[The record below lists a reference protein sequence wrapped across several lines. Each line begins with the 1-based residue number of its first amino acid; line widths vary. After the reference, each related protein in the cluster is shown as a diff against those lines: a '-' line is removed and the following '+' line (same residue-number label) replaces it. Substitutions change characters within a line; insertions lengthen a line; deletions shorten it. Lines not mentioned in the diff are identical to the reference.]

1 MEDRRVKSKQH
12 EDFNKRYT
20 EDELKKM
27 SLHELRSICVNYK
40 IIIGMAQQSMN
51 KDYLINL
58 VLKYRGV
65 EEKFKI
71 DFFSEGGFE
80 RVQDMLLTKIAQSSS
95 GENKIKIPAKISLY
109 RDTGVSKADEYK
121 TIISDDI
128 DETVALLV
136 NGNNYLCGI
145 FYLEQDE
152 NDRNKYFI
160 LAKGENLL
168 FEELKNKNY
177 SILFFRKGDSRY
189 IYRTYTGAAE
199 NTEPFKLVSY
209 KVELGDLA
217 INELQETN
225 MVLCIDFGTSNT
237 TAGCY
242 PDSHYI
248 GKIPNNEILNKSI
261 VLNEVNFVRFLEK
274 SDKGN
279 KWAKMVPTTVYV
291 NNCADSDN
299 VKYLFGYEAKEKVR
313 ENNYCTKA
321 TLFHGIKRWISS
333 PEQTED
339 IQDEKGNFAVVQRK
353 EIIREYMNYVIKT
366 AEAQFKCRFRDIH
379 VSGPVKMKNQFI
391 GMFKEII
398 TDYNILEKDVLDE
411 GIAVLYNTIANRIDS
426 GRFRDGEEYKALVID
441 CGGGTTDLASCFFSI
456 EEGDISYKVNIRT
469 TYENG
474 DTNFGGNNITFRI
487 MQFMKILF
495 AGYYTK
501 SEIIDDID
509 SLITA
514 QSEDIFRTV
523 DDEGVDYIY
532 KVLEKKYKEA
542 EMIIPTK
549 YKEYENKPRDE
560 YEMVKNN
567 FFFMWELADEMKKQ
581 FFRKTNILRSRFD
594 SKLIDDKDSDMQVTR
609 IDRWNLSVFDNGKL
623 RGIDKFPEV
632 TFNIKEINKLIKGD
646 IYNIVRKFLE
656 KFYETREL
664 SDYSIIKLTGQSC
677 KIDTFKEA
685 LKEFVPGKSI
695 EFKQSKNID
704 DDSAELKLSCLRG
717 VVRYISSKKQG
728 NIEVEIINE
737 TPTIPYSISAKEY
750 NGKERII
757 VESYNKIE
765 YAIGNITK
773 PKSVSEFELFLKD
786 GEGKVIKVYNYR
798 NEPYNYKEMDVD
810 EILEEL
816 DWKIT
821 QDDTDTIKDN
831 TTKFFI
837 FVDDESWGFFV
848 VPVSRE
854 DEVLYIGEKNY
865 FPFEEELSNLTF
877 FDGLK

>member
-1 MEDRRVKSKQH
+1 MEDRRTKSRQS
-12 EDFNKRYT
+12 EEFNKRYT
-20 EDELKKM
+20 EEELKKM
-27 SLHELRSICVNYK
+27 SLHELRTICINYK

-58 VLKYRGV
+58 VMKYRGI
-65 EEKFKI
+65 EEKYKI

-80 RVQDMLLTKIAQSSS
+80 RVQDMLLTKIAQTSN
-95 GENKIKIPAKISLY
+95 GENKIKVPAKISLY
-109 RDTGVSKADEYK
+109 KDTGISKSDEYK
-121 TIISDDI
+121 TIISDDV
-128 DETVALLV
+128 DETTALLV

-145 FYLEQDE
+145 LYLEQDD
-152 NDRNKYFI
+152 NDRNRYYI

-168 FEELKNKNY
+168 FEELRNKNY
-177 SILFFRKGDSRY
+177 SILFFRKGDSRS
-189 IYRTYTGAAE
+189 IYRTYAGMAE

-209 KVELGDLA
+209 KVELGDLT
-217 INELQETN
+217 ITELQETN

-242 PDSHYI
+242 PDNHYI
-248 GKIPNNEILNKSI
+248 NKIPNNEILNKSI
-261 VLNEVNFVRFLEK
+261 ILNEVNFVRFLEK
-274 SDKGN
+274 GDNGN
-279 KWAKMVPTTVYV
+279 KWAKMVPTTVYIKD
-291 NNCADSDN
+291 CSDSNN
-299 VKYLFGYEAKEKVR
+299 VKFLFGYEAKEKIR
-313 ENNYCTKA
+313 ESNYCTKA

-333 PEQTED
+333 PELNED
-339 IQDEKGNFAVVQRK
+339 VQDERGNFAVVQRK

-391 GMFKEII
+391 GMFKDII

-495 AGYYTK
+495 ASYYAK

-509 SLITA
+509 SLITI
-514 QSEDIFRTV
+514 QSEDIFRSV
-523 DDEGVDYIY
+523 DEEGIDYIY
-532 KVLEKKYKEA
+532 KVLERKYNES

-567 FFFMWELADEMKKQ
+567 FYFLWELADEMKKQ

-594 SKLIDDKDSDMQVTR
+594 SKLAGDIDTDMQVTR
-609 IDRWNLSVFDNGKL
+609 IDRWNLSVMDKGKL
-623 RGIDKFPEV
+623 KGIDKFPDI

-737 TPTIPYSISAKEY
+737 MPTIPYSVSAKEY
-750 NGKERII
+750 NGKEKII
-757 VESYNKIE
+757 IESYNKIE
-765 YAIGNITK
+765 YAIGDITK

-786 GEGKVIKVYNYR
+786 GEGRIIKIYNYINR
-798 NEPYNYKEMDVD
+798 PENYREMYVD

-816 DWKIT
+816 NWKIT

-831 TTKFFI
+831 TTKFFV

-854 DEVLYIGEKNY
+854 DETLYIGEKSY